1 VSQRLTKVLA
11 WIVAG
16 IAATSAGTGVL
27 GAVVLRILS
36 GAFA

>member
-1 VSQRLTKVLA
+1 VPQRLTKILA

-16 IAATSAGTGVL
+16 IAATSAGTVVL
-27 GAVVLRILS
+27 GAVVVRILS